1 MGYRLAIDDLGAGY
15 SGLTSFVRINPEFVK
30 IDMNLVR
37 DIHVDSTK
45 ARLVRSL
52 IDLCK
57 GMGISAVMEGV
68 ETMAEWECLLNMG
81 ADLLQGFAIS
91 RPSEI
96 LPDTG
101 INLR

>member
-1 MGYRLAIDDLGAGY
+1 MLSEILKFIDVK
-15 SGLTSFVRINPEFVK
+15 TPVTHEFVK

-37 DIHVDSTK
+37 DIHLDSTK

-57 GMGISAVMEGV
+57 GMGISVVLEGV
-68 ETMAEWECLLNMG
+68 ETTAEQECLLNMG

-91 RPSEI
+91 RPSES
-96 LPDTG
+96 LPGRD
-101 INLR
+101 IKLY